1 MAMTLQDIIKK
12 YNIVQD
18 KNYYYFDNTDGPL
31 VMYQENNKY
40 VMNVRVHIEANIPL
54 MILNSSPW
62 CPRYI
67 NSDIFEESIKK
78 LYKEWQDI
86 KVAIKEHKQKQMINE
101 MEADFE

>member
-40 VMNVRVHIEANIPL
+40 VMNVRIHISVNLKL
-54 MILNSSPW
+54 MLLNSSPW

-101 MEADFE
+101 MEKDFE